1 MTSSNTRF
9 LLVSDTNVCT
19 TEIISSWKLQMI
31 ILILYLHT
39 SLLYNFKPH
48 LLSSN
53 FISAFL
59 INYKHKINYDSNAKA
74 HNPENKKKYIL
85 KNVSAL

>member
-39 SLLYNFKPH
+39 TLLYNFKLH

-53 FISAFL
+53 FILAFL

-74 HNPENKKKYIL
+74 HNPENKKNYIL

>member
-1 MTSSNTRF
+1 
-9 LLVSDTNVCT
+9 
-19 TEIISSWKLQMI
+19 MI

-39 SLLYNFKPH
+39 TFLYNFKLH

-59 INYKHKINYDSNAKA
+59 IKYIHKINCDSNAKA
-74 HNPENKKKYIL
+74 HNPENKEKYIL